1 MSDAAESTTLS
12 VDDVIKL
19 ISGARSGTSDP
30 VSTSIAI
37 FQGLSE
43 NASLSGDILRLALSQ
58 ASLSFEGPLT
68 DVLAA
73 VGSIT
78 KIGGLVT
85 FTNSQELRPVIHGT
99 TLRLKQTVAFNVGL
113 DGQSFP
119 EQHHRSCRP
128 KTVLDRH
135 SADSIAAT
143 KWAEDRACC
152 HRTWHAGLAPFLRNI
167 PTNIMRTAISG
178 LFSALGNSRW
188 VAKSSSAFCLR
199 MSRSCG
205 HT

>member
-19 ISGARSGTSDP
+19 ISDARSGTSDP

-113 DGQSFP
+113 DGGNPSL
-119 EQHHRSCRP
+119 S
-128 KTVLDRH
+128 
-135 SADSIAAT
+135 
-143 KWAEDRACC
+143 
-152 HRTWHAGLAPFLRNI
+152 NI
-167 PTNIMRTAISG
+167 TGVAVQKLFWIDIQQIQLLQQNGQKIVHVVTAHG
-178 LFSALGNSRW
+178 TRDLPLF
-188 VAKSSSAFCLR
+188 
-199 MSRSCG
+199 
-205 HT
+205 

>member
-1 MSDAAESTTLS
+1 VSDAAETTPLS

-19 ISGARSGTSDP
+19 ISGARSGTTDP

-43 NASLSGDILRLALSQ
+43 NASLSGDVLRLALSQ

-78 KIGGLVT
+78 KLGSLVT

-99 TLRLKQTVAFNVGL
+99 TLRLKQTVTFEVGS
-113 DGQSFP
+113 DGGNPS
-119 EQHHRSCRP
+119 
-128 KTVLDRH
+128 
-135 SADSIAAT
+135 
-143 KWAEDRACC
+143 
-152 HRTWHAGLAPFLRNI
+152 LRNI
-167 PTNIMRTAISG
+167 TGVAVQKLFWIDIQQIQLRQQDGHKIVHVVTAHG
-178 LFSALGNSRW
+178 TRDFPLF
-188 VAKSSSAFCLR
+188 
-199 MSRSCG
+199 
-205 HT
+205 